1 MSGNGLRLWPQGAV
15 HPDRDAVLARA
26 ALWNGAFERCSVAP
40 AMHLE
45 SPLDAFAFLLAAWS
59 RGWAPLLFPD
69 RQPATVEGCSGPVF
83 LELPPDV
90 VAMPLAPCVSLRE
103 DVAVRLLT
111 SGSTGIRKEIPKT
124 FAQLEDECL
133 DQRDWSGE
141 DFAGRGLLCTVSHQH
156 VYGLLFLIVRP
167 ALEGLRLPVRRD
179 FYWEEMAS
187 RLSASPCALVTSPSH
202 LPHLL
207 HGLATSRPADLLLV
221 SSGGAVSEA
230 LGCQVARHARLVE
243 IYGSTETGGV
253 ARRVWTPEGA
263 GAWLPFTAVT
273 WRIQEEGR
281 LVLESPWADSR
292 PHLTDD
298 LARSEGEGFV
308 LCGRHD
314 RIVKVSEKRLSLD
327 ELEAVLLG
335 SPLVS
340 QGRACLLETLRRQE
354 IALAVE
360 LSRAG
365 WTLLQ
370 EEGRAVLIE
379 SLRQTLSVR
388 FEPVLLP
395 KQWRFGILPRTAQGK
410 VPLEELKALFAVPQI
425 LLDGIG
431 ARLEKTEDGLNAL
444 FTVPADYPRL
454 DGHFPGT
461 PVVAGVA
468 QLHWVLDA
476 VRHLDPAFR
485 FGRTEA
491 VKFQSILRPGAK
503 IRLETV
509 RHKDGWRFE
518 IGTQEGRKAASGRLH
533 P

>member
-1 MSGNGLRLWPQGAV
+1 MSVSGLRRWPQEAA
-15 HPDRDAVLARA
+15 HPDLDAVLARA
-26 ALWNGAFERCSVAP
+26 QAWNAAMEGCATAP

-59 RGWAPLLFPD
+59 RGWAPLLLPD
-69 RQPATVEGCSGPVF
+69 RQPATLDSCGLPVF
-83 LELPPDV
+83 LELPDGSG
-90 VAMPLAPCVSLRE
+90 ARSLAPCPLARE
-103 DVAVRLLT
+103 ALALRLLT
-111 SGSTGIRKEIPKT
+111 SGSTGARKQVGKT

-133 DQRDWSGE
+133 DQRGWSGT
-141 DFAGRGLLCTVSHQH
+141 DFAGRRLLCTVSHQH

-167 ALEGLRLPVRRD
+167 ALEGLHLPLRRD
-179 FYWEEMAS
+179 FYWEEMVS
-187 RLSASPCALVTSPSH
+187 RLSASPCVLVTSPSH
-202 LPHLL
+202 LAHLL
-207 HGLATSRPADLLLV
+207 RGLDTSSPADLLLV
-221 SSGGAVSEA
+221 SSGGAVPEST
-230 LGCQVARHARLVE
+230 GCQVARHARLVE

-253 ARRVWTPEGA
+253 ARRSWTSEGP
-263 GAWLPFTAVT
+263 GPWLPFPSVA

-281 LVLESPWADSR
+281 LLLESPWADAR

-298 LARSEGEGFV
+298 LARAQEDGFV

-314 RIVKVSEKRLSLD
+314 RVVKVSEKRLSLD
-327 ELEAVLLG
+327 ELEGLLLG
-335 SPLVS
+335 STLVS
-340 QGRACLLETLRRQE
+340 QGRACLLETSRRQE
-354 IALAVE
+354 VAVAVE

-370 EEGRAVLIE
+370 EEGRPALVE
-379 SLRQTLSVR
+379 RLRLMLAER

-395 KQWRFGILPRTAQGK
+395 KQWRFGMLPRNAQGK
-410 VPLEELKALFAVPQI
+410 VPLEDLKALFVEPQI

-431 ARLEKTEDGLNAL
+431 ARLEKTQDSLIAL

-491 VKFQSILRPGAK
+491 VKFQSILRPGVNV
-503 IRLETV
+503 RLELV
-509 RHKDGWRFE
+509 RHKGGWRFE
-518 IGTQEGRKAASGRLH
+518 IATLEGRHAASGRLH